1 MDRRIILYILLAAI
15 TYGCWLILR
24 PLFSS
29 ILWAGIISFAT
40 WPMYVFLR
48 KYVGKVFA
56 SLLMT
61 IFCSLC
67 VVMPIIILT
76 SAIIDDAPKVLKMIS
91 SATASINFV
100 SPPNWVQHVPVI
112 NKYLIKTWEQG
123 AEHLLSIGDSLRPYL
138 YDITRASLSM
148 FLQTVGGFLQF
159 VFALFIS
166 FFFWLSGDYLGEVL
180 LAVVYKVAGPSSKK
194 LVEMTNKTILGTVY
208 GIIGTALLQ
217 GILTGCGLALF
228 SIPEPVLLGG
238 IAAFLSLFPIGAPV
252 VWIPAVIWLIVNH
265 HILSGILLLLYGI
278 VFISGVEHIIRPM
291 FVSSGNKLP
300 YLLSVLGILG
310 GVLAFGGLGIFLGP
324 VLLGL
329 GYSLTMEFSTANE
342 VSK

>member
-1 MDRRIILYILLAAI
+1 MNKHVILYIILAAI
-15 TYGCWLILR
+15 AYGCWLILH

-29 ILWAGIISFAT
+29 ILWAAIISFAT
-40 WPMYVFLR
+40 WPMYAFLR
-48 KYVGKVFA
+48 EYIGKVFA
-56 SLLMT
+56 ALLMT
-61 IFCSLC
+61 LFCGLC
-67 VVMPIIILT
+67 MVMPIIIL
-76 SAIIDDAPKVLKMIS
+76 SAAIIDDVPRVVQTIS

-100 SPPNWVQHVPVI
+100 TPPHWMQHIPII
-112 NKYLIKTWEQG
+112 NKYLAKTWEQG

-138 YDITRASLSM
+138 YDITRASFSV
-148 FLQTVGGFLQF
+148 FLQTIGGFIQF
-159 VFALFIS
+159 AFALFIS
-166 FFFWLSGDYLGEVL
+166 FFFWLSGDYLGKVIL
-180 LAVVYKVAGPSSKK
+180 DLIYKIAGPSSKH

-228 SIPEPVLLGG
+228 DIPEPVLLGG

-252 VWIPAVIWLIVNH
+252 VWIPAVIWLGFYHH
-265 HILSGILLLLYGI
+265 HIISALLLLTYGI
-278 VFISGVEHIIRPM
+278 VIISGVEHVIRPM
-291 FVSSGNKLP
+291 FISSGNKLP

-329 GYSLTMEFSTANE
+329 GYTLTLEFSKE
-342 VSK
+342 GIEK